1 MRSTKAF
8 FIGAGAAYLFDPGQ
22 GKRRRRELRDRSRKL
37 VRVVEKK
44 TASKAKFT
52 TGRIRGALAVSRRLV
67 TPTDVAVD
75 DVTVVQRIRSDA
87 FRHAGVSTRDVELR
101 VEEGVATLR
110 GSVDS
115 PEHADAL
122 VQRVAKTPGVENV
135 AAMLRISADA
145 DAA

>member
-8 FIGAGAAYLFDPGQ
+8 LIGAGAAYLFDPGH
-22 GKRRRRELRDRSRKL
+22 GKRRRHVLRDRSRRI
-37 VRVVEKK
+37 VRVVGKK
-44 TASKAKFT
+44 GSSKARFT
-52 TGRIRGALAVSRRLV
+52 SGRIRGAVAVSRRLV

-75 DVTVVQRIRSDA
+75 DVTIVQRIRSDA
-87 FRHAGVSTRDVELR
+87 FRHAGVSAQDVELR
-101 VEEGVATLR
+101 VEEGVASLR

-122 VQRVAKTPGVENV
+122 VQRVAKTPGVEDV

>member
-8 FIGAGAAYLFDPGQ
+8 LIGAGTAYLFDPGH
-22 GKRRRRELRDRSRKL
+22 GKRRRRELRDRSRRL

-44 TASKAKFT
+44 AAGKAKFT
-52 TGRIRGALAVSRRLV
+52 EGRLRGALAVSRRV
-67 TPTDVAVD
+67 VAPTDVATD

-87 FRHAGVSTRDVELR
+87 FRHAGVSPRDVELR

-122 VQRVAKTPGVENV
+122 VQRAAKTPGVEDV